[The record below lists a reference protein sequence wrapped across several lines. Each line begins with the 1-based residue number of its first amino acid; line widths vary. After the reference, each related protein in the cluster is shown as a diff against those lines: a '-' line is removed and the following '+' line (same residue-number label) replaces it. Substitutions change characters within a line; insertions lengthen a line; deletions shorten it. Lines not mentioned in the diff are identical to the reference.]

1 MSNFSWTFDAPT
13 GVFKNFKLS
22 NKIREASYADSL
34 FAQFAD
40 AEAGYGKQSGESVN
54 ITRISNITVPTSTL
68 LTEGMPISEDT
79 FSLSTQSIVV
89 AENGRAVPFTSFSM
103 DLAYFD
109 LQSKVQ
115 KKLMGQM
122 KLAMDAACAVAAK
135 SGQVYGIPDGVSSL
149 TIDTDGTPSTAAAVN
164 INMYHIQTARDYL
177 FSTLNVMPYDGKDYM
192 CLIST
197 KGKRGL
203 TSDPAW
209 IDWHKYTDPQSMYN
223 SEIGRVENIR
233 FMECNNTASLSG
245 SKGTGSVLGEAVI
258 FGEDFLTMAVAQ
270 DPELRAKVPTDYG
283 RSKGVAWYGIYGF
296 GQVWRD
302 SANAGEAR
310 GLVISSS

>member
-1 MSNFSWTFDAPT
+1 MANFSWTFDQPT

-22 NKIREASYADSL
+22 NKIREASYAQTL

-54 ITRISNITVPTSTL
+54 ITRISNITVPTSSV
-68 LTEGMPISEDT
+68 LTEGMPMSEDT
-79 FSLSTQSIVV
+79 FTLSTQSIVV

-115 KKLMGQM
+115 KKLMRQM
-122 KLAMDAACAVAAK
+122 QLAMDASCATAAK
-135 SGQVYGIPDGVSSL
+135 SGQITAIPNGVSS
-149 TIDTDGTPSTAAAVN
+149 IVFDTDGTPSTQATNN
-164 INMYHIQTARDYL
+164 INMYHVQQIRDYM
-177 FSTLNVMPYDGKDYM
+177 FSTLNIMPYDGEDYM

-197 KGKRGL
+197 VGKRGL
-203 TSDPAW
+203 TADPAW

-233 FMECNNTASLSG
+233 FMEVNNTSALSG
-245 SKGTGSVLGEAVI
+245 SKGLNSVLGEAVL

-296 GQVWRD
+296 GQIWKD

-310 GLVISSS
+310 GIYVTSS

>member
-1 MSNFSWTFDAPT
+1 MSNFSWSFDAPSGT
-13 GVFKNFKLS
+13 FKNFKLS
-22 NKIREASYADSL
+22 NKIREASYAQTI

-40 AEAGYGKQSGESVN
+40 AEAGYGKQSGESVS
-54 ITRISNITVPTSTL
+54 ITRISNITVPTSSL
-68 LTEGMPISEDT
+68 LVEGMPISEDT
-79 FSLSTQSIVV
+79 FTLSTQSITV
-89 AENGRAVPFTSFSM
+89 AENGRAVPFSSFEV

-109 LQSKVQ
+109 LASKVQ

-122 KLAMDAACAVAAK
+122 KLAMDAACATAAK
-135 SGQVYGIPDGVSSL
+135 AGQVYAIPDGISSL
-149 TIDTDGTPSTAAAVN
+149 TFDTDGTPSTAATVN
-164 INMYHIQTARDYL
+164 INMYHIQQARDYL
-177 FSTLNVMPYDGKDYM
+177 FSTLNVQPYDGKDYM
-192 CLIST
+192 GLIST

-209 IDWHKYTDPQSMYN
+209 IDWHKYTDPESMYN

-233 FMECNNTASLSG
+233 FMEVNNTSALSG